1 MNLKKLSSFWRG
13 KGNEKCGIFRSLALS
28 LCMLTFAGAYAQT
41 GKVTIKLNN
50 APIKTLFTTIEKQTD
65 YRFSY
70 RDADIAGKQI
80 IPAVIRYTKNLADA
94 INAVVSAGVLDVDV
108 QTDLLKNTSQLL
120 KNTKDALENL
130 KTLSEKAYEMPEG
143 RDKAYFYRR
152 QVIPAMDALRKP
164 VDELEMIVDKE
175 IWPMPSYGDLLFE
188 V

>member
-1 MNLKKLSSFWRG
+1 M
-13 KGNEKCGIFRSLALS
+13 I
-28 LCMLTFAGAYAQT
+28 
-41 GKVTIKLNN
+41 
-50 APIKTLFTTIEKQTD
+50 
-65 YRFSY
+65 
-70 RDADIAGKQI
+70 DIAGKQI